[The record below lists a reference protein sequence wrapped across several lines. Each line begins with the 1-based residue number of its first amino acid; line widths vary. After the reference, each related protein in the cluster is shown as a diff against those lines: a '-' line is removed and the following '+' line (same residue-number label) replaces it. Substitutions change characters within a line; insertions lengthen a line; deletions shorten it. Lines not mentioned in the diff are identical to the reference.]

1 MKLENLSNFYLVNKP
16 RNWTS
21 QDLCTVFKKKYSF
34 SKVGHSGT
42 LEPNASGLMLLATN
56 KYTKLFD
63 YLKDTNKTYEFEAL
77 FGVESDSFD
86 TDTDVREVES
96 INLKLLQQELDD
108 GIASLTGK
116 IKQTPPI
123 GVIAPSILTSVIANA
138 YKLNENNIIPTKNK
152 YPEKSKLISIK
163 FLAKIP
169 FMINAIE

>member
-1 MKLENLSNFYLVNKP
+1 MKLEKISNFYLVNKP

-42 LEPNASGLMLLATN
+42 LDPNASGLMLLATN

-123 GVIAPSILTSVIANA
+123 YSAIKVDGKRL
-138 YKLNENNIIPTKNK
+138 YKYARQNKNVEIP
-152 YPEKSKLISIK
+152 EREVEVLSLIHI
-163 FLAKIP
+163 
-169 FMINAIE
+169 